1 MNRST
6 MTKEEEKY
14 TYIYYYIFSLLLIL
28 WITRGLLMFSVKSFF
43 SFQDFEH
50 KTLFQDIAYIWQALQ
65 KIEAFFKEKTLGNNE
80 AKSCELAYLVNPEQ
94 ISIGEGTIVE
104 PGAYIRGPCI
114 IGKNCQIRHGSYIR
128 GNVIIGDYCVIGH
141 ATELKHSIL
150 LDHAH
155 AAHFAFVGDSILGK
169 GVNLGAGVRCANLR
183 LDGAPVC
190 VQYGEE
196 SFSTG
201 MRKLGAIIG
210 DETQI
215 GCNVVL
221 NPGTCFGK
229 EVRCFPGLTVGGY
242 ISDRKYLRPKL
253 KNNIIVDW

>member
-1 MNRST
+1 M
-6 MTKEEEKY
+6 
-14 TYIYYYIFSLLLIL
+14 
-28 WITRGLLMFSVKSFF
+28 
-43 SFQDFEH
+43 
-50 KTLFQDIAYIWQALQ
+50 
-65 KIEAFFKEKTLGNNE
+65 
-80 AKSCELAYLVNPEQ
+80 VNPEQ
-94 ISIGEGTIVE
+94 ISIGEGTIIE

-114 IGKNCQIRHGSYIR
+114 IGKNCQIRHGAYIR
-128 GNVIIGDYCVIGH
+128 GNVIIGDHCVVGH

-155 AAHFAFVGDSILGK
+155 AAHFAFVGDSILGN

-201 MRKLGAIIG
+201 MRKLGAVIG
-210 DETQI
+210 DEAQI

-229 EVRCFPGLTVGGY
+229 ESRCFPGLTVSGY
-242 ISDRKYLRPKL
+242 IEGSKCLRPKQ
-253 KNNIIVDW
+253 KNSVIVDW